1 MGDSEGRVYE
11 KKSVSFRPDQ
21 VEAIQRIAAEDKH
34 KRFSRVVQDAVD
46 ELIER
51 REQAAEKEPVAA

>member
-1 MGDSEGRVYE
+1 MGESEGRVYE

-21 VEAIQRIAAEDKH
+21 VEAITRIAEEDKH

-46 ELIER
+46 ELIAR
-51 REQAAEKEPVAA
+51 REQAEQESRAA